1 MTKDIFAIWW
11 DPIFDHSDD
20 TNTLFEKL
28 IMIRNDCLDNLGMA
42 DPPNPH
48 AGFFYNVYIH
58 HNDQGEQDIFP
69 NGWALGQGTGQR
81 QL

>member
-1 MTKDIFAIWW
+1 MTKNIFAIWW

-42 DPPNPH
+42 DPPNPNG
-48 AGFFYNVYIH
+48 GFFYNVYIH
-58 HNDQGEQDIFP
+58 HNDQDMFP